1 MKRIL
6 FLAMA
11 ITLTGC
17 PTPPEEIPQQS
28 GPNNQG
34 GNPPEG
40 NNGMGPAGPP
50 PGQNGADGPPNAGDA
65 TGGDGTNPQ
74 GEGGPPPGDGGPLQG
89 EGGPPPGDGGPPQGE
104 GPDAPPGE
112 EGQGV
117 PPGEEGVG
125 PNGEPIDPAN
135 PTAGGGE
142 GPPPPPEGDEPEGQE
157 GQEGQASG
165 TNPEADVAN
174 SPPPGNS
181 SQEGT
186 PEGGLIEDSILIKVD
201 RVPPGSSNP
210 QLTQAEI
217 EGGEFITLEGAAI
230 CDDCSS
236 TLLLRVNKFLGP
248 NDMPTQTDLITQVK
262 LDSVGNFSIKVP
274 LAEKAIT
281 LELLVDE
288 DGNNGPTQGERFA
301 VIELGG
307 GLIPSEDRSG
317 LTLNATDREI
327 DNPGLFTP

>member
-6 FLAMA
+6 ILAMA

-34 GNPPEG
+34 GNPPDG

-50 PGQNGADGPPNAGDA
+50 PGQNG
-65 TGGDGTNPQ
+65 GDGTIPP
-74 GEGGPPPGDGGPLQG
+74 GEGGL
-89 EGGPPPGDGGPPQGE
+89 PPGDGGPPQGE
-104 GPDAPPGE
+104 GPDATPGEGPDAPPGEGPGEGPDATSGE
-112 EGQGV
+112 EGQGM
-117 PPGEEGVG
+117 PQEEGVG

-135 PTAGGGE
+135 QQATGSE
-142 GPPPPPEGDEPEGQE
+142 GAPPPPEGDQPPEGQE
-157 GQEGQASG
+157 GQEGQNAE

-217 EGGEFITLEGAAI
+217 EGGEFITLEGEAI

-288 DGNNGPTQGERFA
+288 DSNNGPTQGERFA

-307 GLIPSEDRSG
+307 ALIPSEDRSG